1 VGIALDVLTARHEH
15 ARDDRLDAILE
26 SNRAILAWIARVSG
40 VGEGDFLE
48 QPAALA
54 PMRGTWPPADV

>member
-15 ARDDRLDAILE
+15 ARDDRLDAILA